1 MADLPSDERRTNKRI
16 TFINEVEVVGSGTQR
31 CSDLSIGG
39 MYLETVAVFPQ
50 GTLLDL
56 QFKLSGSEERLI
68 KVQARVLYQHPGVG
82 VGLGFVNL
90 SSMDREALVKFIDQH

>member
-31 CSDLSIGG
+31 CSDLSVGG
-39 MYLETVAVFPQ
+39 MYLETVAAYVR

-82 VGLGFVNL
+82 VGLGFENL
-90 SSMDREALVKFIDQH
+90 SPGDLEALDQFIRQR